1 MSLEQLEREIAEL
14 AAHINAAPC
23 RWLLLVGELDRR
35 EGWLEWGCK
44 SCALALAAPG
54 LRRGDGQRLVPQNR
68 RARLTLGPDT
78 GVPRWDGVRLDVVRA
93 VDCLAS
99 RDARLAEPPVP

>member
-1 MSLEQLEREIAEL
+1 MEPVAADRMSLEQLEREIAEL

-54 LRRGDGQRLVPQNR
+54 LRRGDRQRLVAQNR
-68 RARLTLGPDT
+68 GAAGPRAGHGRPALGRRSARRSQGSRLP
-78 GVPRWDGVRLDVVRA
+78 GVT
-93 VDCLAS
+93 
-99 RDARLAEPPVP
+99 